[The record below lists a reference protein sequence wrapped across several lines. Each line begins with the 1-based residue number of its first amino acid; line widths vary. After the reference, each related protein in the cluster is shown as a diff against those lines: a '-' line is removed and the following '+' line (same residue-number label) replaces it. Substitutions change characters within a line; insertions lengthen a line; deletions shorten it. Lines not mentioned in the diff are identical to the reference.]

1 MCYSSRAGSSSKDQ
15 QSGTWLFHCAEFWS
29 AQVELGLNELI
40 RADHPGWE
48 AGKTGRKLFILNKK
62 KIQITRRNTVRRNFS
77 WFSEEFLEELNKM
90 CVLWSFCPRKVWR
103 EQISCVLMTVSFS
116 PHWREKMWKLLGRGG
131 QKKKKMPANY
141 HICIPRV
148 TSLW

>member
-62 KIQITRRNTVRRNFS
+62 NTDN
-77 WFSEEFLEELNKM
+77 
-90 CVLWSFCPRKVWR
+90 
-103 EQISCVLMTVSFS
+103 
-116 PHWREKMWKLLGRGG
+116 
-131 QKKKKMPANY
+131 KKKYNEKEFQL
-141 HICIPRV
+141 ILRRV
-148 TSLW
+148 SWRT